1 MEELQIGDK
10 TEGLGTVLMKCNT
23 RGGVVH
29 VFSNENNYN
38 ENCVDLEQSD
48 SVSEYGWTENF
59 DKCLEKF
66 EWVQN
71 LWGNIIDDNEI
82 INCILSE
89 AHSDEYEEVVK
100 RILNYEDLMHKQASI
115 GDVKKIIMKV
125 REEDLK

>member
-1 MEELQIGDK
+1 MDELQIGDK
-10 TEGLGTVLMKCNT
+10 TEGLGTVLMKFNA
-23 RGGVVH
+23 RGNVVP

-48 SVSEYGWTENF
+48 SVSDDGWPENF

-71 LWGNIIDDNEI
+71 LWGNRIDDNEI

-89 AHSDEYEEVVK
+89 ARSDEYEEVVK

-115 GDVKKIIMKV
+115 GDVKKIIIKV
-125 REEDLK
+125 REED